1 MTHVTPGCD
10 HDPIRRFREQQ
21 TLMASSLGG
30 GHDRPKSR
38 VLVESPRLMVLAD
51 GSGNTA
57 GLVVCEAVDRLAPG
71 HEVVRCWSVYGLTDH
86 SSDCVRLS
94 RLDSRARRTHA
105 AACGFDLG
113 GFDNRLR
120 TLAWALGF

>member
-1 MTHVTPGCD
+1 ML
-10 HDPIRRFREQQ
+10 F
-21 TLMASSLGG
+21 SLGG
-30 GHDRPKSR
+30 GHDRPESG
-38 VLVESPRLMVLAD
+38 VLVESPRVMVLAD

-57 GLVVCEAVDRLAPG
+57 GFVVRKGVDRLAPG
-71 HEVVRCWSVYGLTDH
+71 HEVVRFWVFYGLFDH
-86 SSDCVRLS
+86 SSDCLRLS